1 MKRTVILIL
10 SIITLSPLAASG
22 PAKSQAFKPG
32 EELRFRAYYHS
43 WVGNMTAGYATL
55 RVNPV
60 VQNVKG
66 SPAYHIK
73 AEGAST
79 KAFNWFFEVYER
91 FESWVHQES
100 MLPLKYSR
108 RTREGKFRKDEDYV
122 FDHKKG
128 LATSTRAQ
136 TSITPKTYDIISA
149 LFYTRSLDFS
159 NARKGQIFP
168 IDFVYDDE
176 LSTSW
181 VKFEGRDTIE
191 VKMGRFACLK
201 FKPKV
206 LKGNVFDEDYPM
218 TVWVTDD
225 GNKIPLLAESEVI
238 VGSVR
243 LELIGYSNLAHPLKS
258 GLTASGKSKSNSG
271 R

>member
-1 MKRTVILIL
+1 MKPSFISLIL
-10 SIITLSPLAASG
+10 LFCLLPLFASG
-22 PAKSQAFKPG
+22 PVKSQAFKPG

-55 RVNPV
+55 KVNPV
-60 VQNVKG
+60 VQKVNGKPSFHV
-66 SPAYHIK
+66 K

-79 KAFNWFFEVYER
+79 KGFNWFFEVYER
-91 FESWVHQES
+91 FETWIHQES

-122 FDHKKG
+122 FDHQKKVV
-128 LATSTRAQ
+128 TSTRAR
-136 TSITPKTYDIISA
+136 TSITPSTHDIISA

-159 NARKGQIFP
+159 KARKGQIFP
-168 IDFVYDDE
+168 IEFIYDDE

-181 VKFEGRDTIE
+181 VRFEGRDTIDL
-191 VKMGRFACLK
+191 KMGRFACLK

-206 LKGNVFDEDYPM
+206 LQGNVFDEDYPM

-225 GNKIPLLAESEVI
+225 ANKLPLLAESEVI

-243 LELIGYSNLAHPLKS
+243 LELISYANLAHPLRSSLK
-258 GLTASGKSKSNSG
+258 GKPAKTGS